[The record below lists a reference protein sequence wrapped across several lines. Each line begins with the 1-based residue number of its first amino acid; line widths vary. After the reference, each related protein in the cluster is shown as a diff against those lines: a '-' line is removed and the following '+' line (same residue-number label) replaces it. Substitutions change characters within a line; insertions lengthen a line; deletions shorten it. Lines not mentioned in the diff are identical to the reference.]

1 MPFRTILGL
10 KFYTGDMPGLLQLTQ
25 EGGLIV
31 VPSAPVLVQMPRD
44 PAHRAALEGSDF
56 ALTDSGF
63 MVLLWRFLKRER
75 LPRISGLKYLR
86 ALVES
91 SDFQQPGAT
100 FWVMPTAAQATGD
113 RDWLKR
119 KGLNVADTDCYVAP
133 VYPAGPL
140 SDPTLL
146 ALLEQRRPRYI
157 VLCLG
162 GGVQERLGFFLRKN
176 LSAFAEPGKPD
187 AGGQTTDTGY
197 LKTDAGRQK
206 AESQS
211 SNPDHPSSVLRPP
224 SSVLS
229 PPSSARRHARP
240 AILCTGAAIAF
251 LSEQQANIPVWA
263 DRYMLGWFLRTLHDP
278 LRFIPRYW
286 KALRLVL
293 LLCRYGEKPVDGT
306 R

>member
-1 MPFRTILGL
+1 MHL
-10 KFYTGDMPGLLQLTQ
+10 KTLTLRGFKSFASATTLEFETGITC
-25 EGGLIV
+25 V
-31 VPSAPVLVQMPRD
+31 VGPNGSGKSNVVD
-44 PAHRAALEGSDF
+44 AL
-56 ALTDSGF
+56 A
-63 MVLLWRFLKRER
+63 
-75 LPRISGLKYLR
+75 
-86 ALVES
+86 
-91 SDFQQPGAT
+91 
-100 FWVMPTAAQATGD
+100 WVMGEQGAKTLRGGQMADVIFRHAGD
-113 RDWLKR
+113 RAWLKR
-119 KGLNVADTDCYVAP
+119 KGLEVAETDCYVAP

-146 ALLEQRRPRYI
+146 AVLEERRPRYI
-157 VLCLG
+157 ILCLG
-162 GGVQERLGFFLRKN
+162 GGVQERLGFFLRNN